1 MKNLLTYNEFLNE
14 KRGINIG
21 APGEGM
27 ASSIISRVVANGV
40 VKYTDSNGKKFTK
53 TVDEDLQQ
61 MADGVMDPNQSNQG
75 SQLNTDPNRTVGT
88 GTYTPVR
95 AADQNVTTKAGSDT
109 TDSSSGG
116 SYPVYIG

>member
-1 MKNLLTYNEFLNE
+1 MKNLLSYDEFLNE
-14 KRGINIG
+14 KSGINIG
-21 APGEGM
+21 APGSKPG
-27 ASSIISRVVANGV
+27 SSIISRVVSNGIV
-40 VKYTDSNGKKFTK
+40 TYTDSNGKCFTK

-61 MADGVMDPNQSNQG
+61 MADGVLDPSQSNQG
-75 SQLNTDPNRTVGT
+75 SQINTDPNRTVGT

-109 TDSSSGG
+109 TDSASGG